1 MNPSTP
7 KGRSSSTHVTA
18 LYDQDFYRWTLET
31 AAALRSG
38 RLAEVD
44 LEHAAEEIEDMG
56 KRDMRAVVSRLQRI
70 LEHKLKLE
78 LTEGQIFEFNE
89 RKWRH
94 TIVQQQIQL
103 AQILEDSP
111 SLKARLPQL
120 LPKAYSLAARA
131 LENGYDIPAP
141 AKCLWTIEQILG

>member
-7 KGRSSSTHVTA
+7 KSRSSSRQMTA
-18 LYDQDFYRWTLET
+18 LYDRDFYRWTLET

-94 TIVQQQIQL
+94 SIAQQQIHL
-103 AQILEDSP
+103 ARILKDSP
-111 SLKARLPQL
+111 SLKSRLPDL
-120 LPKAYSLAARA
+120 ISDAYQAAART

-141 AKCLWTIEQILG
+141 AKCPWTIEQILG